1 MGAMAS
7 GTPSDRD
14 APTRDP
20 FGAPPVIP
28 ELEVQLAMR
37 SMIASMLGR
46 APKLEL
52 GRYRVRQRLG
62 QGGCGLVLLADDPEL
77 DREVAIKIV
86 LPAREGTPGSTWQ
99 RSLQRE
105 AQALA
110 KLKHP
115 NVVEVYDAG
124 TTADG
129 DDSTHAGIY
138 VVMERLRG
146 RTLRQ
151 WLGAEHRS
159 WREVLDVHVHAAR
172 GLRAAHV
179 AGIVHRDFKPDN
191 LLLTDDGRVV
201 LIDFGLADAAGVVAI
216 SDASSDSGGADGD
229 GTTRRS
235 RMVGTPMYMAPEQ
248 HAGHAVGPAADQ
260 YAWCVSLFA
269 AIYGI
274 APFEA
279 TSMGQ
284 LAAAKAAGRVP
295 PPTPGPPRALHRILR
310 RGLAPDP
317 AARFADMDA
326 LLAAIERATRS
337 GRGLS
342 WAMGATAV
350 VALTASF
357 AGLRARHP
365 CDATPLELDEVWSP
379 ARRTELAAGLASR
392 ADPQAA
398 AMGAGVGARLDA
410 FAERWHTAYDEV
422 CATEAPS
429 ATVTSRLDC
438 LDRTRAQLDQVI
450 DAFGSLG
457 LEELGNAPALLDGLR
472 APSECVAADARA
484 PEDQAELAAMWRRID
499 ALGVGVDARGV
510 LEDPAWAEQALARAD
525 ELGDAGLA
533 STIAFRLSQVAR
545 AAGRLEEAEQHVRT
559 AVFRAA
565 AGHDYA
571 RALELMPML
580 VLSVGSDLG
589 DRAAAEQLIEHA
601 RTMAEHV
608 DDPRHEL
615 ATIDIALA
623 SILVEKGDDDGA
635 IALYQRSAATF
646 EAVGRP
652 SSEHARCL
660 LAISGWSIE
669 HGDLE
674 GAARHVEHARAI
686 LDEVSLPT
694 DTNYASIAFQE
705 GGLAEE
711 RDDLEGAASGFR
723 EAVSRLRPRLHG
735 HPFLGVGLFAQAIAE
750 ARLGEFAAARAS
762 VAEALALA
770 LAGYG
775 EAHPDT
781 VRYGLMRAQIEW
793 FAGDATAAAAAIEAP
808 MRALP
813 ELPERSE
820 DGLRGAHHLAAWI
833 RVAAHD
839 HDGARRHLAV
849 LQSLPEGSAMYGIDL
864 PRSVR
869 RLEAVL
875 ALGSSRASRAEAVA
889 TAQAILA
896 RPTSGP
902 TEPRE
907 FDAALEAEL
916 DAVLWT
922 RIAAAGG
929 PLPPVAAP
937 VSAAPAPRSRRMA
950 VTRTAMLRTLAL
962 PDGDGDGDGATL
974 AARR

>member
-1 MGAMAS
+1 MTS
-7 GTPSDRD
+7 GVPSDRD
-14 APTRDP
+14 APTRDRL
-20 FGAPPVIP
+20 GAPPVIP

-37 SMIASMLGR
+37 SMIGAMLGR
-46 APKLEL
+46 APKLDL

-62 QGGCGLVLLADDPEL
+62 QGGCGLVLLAEDPEL

-99 RSLQRE
+99 RALQRE

-115 NVVEVYDAG
+115 NVVEVYDTG
-124 TTADG
+124 TTADA
-129 DDSTHAGIY
+129 DDSTRAGIDSTRAGIY

-151 WLGAEHRS
+151 WLGAERRS
-159 WREVLDVHVHAAR
+159 WREILDVHVHAAR

-201 LIDFGLADAAGVVAI
+201 LIDFGLADEAGRADGAGVVAT
-216 SDASSDSGGADGD
+216 SDASSVSGSAQTD

-269 AIYGI
+269 ALYGA

-279 TSMGQ
+279 TSMDQ
-284 LAAAKAAGRVP
+284 LAAAKTAGRVP

-310 RGLAPDP
+310 RGLSPDP
-317 AARFADMDA
+317 TLRFGDMDA
-326 LLAAIERATRS
+326 LLDAVERATRS
-337 GRGLS
+337 RRRLT
-342 WAMGATAV
+342 WATGGAVAA
-350 VALTASF
+350 VALVASF

-365 CDATPLELDEVWSP
+365 CDASPLELDEVWSP
-379 ARRTELAAGLASR
+379 ARRTELAGSLAGL

-410 FAERWHTAYDEV
+410 FAERWHAAYDEV

-429 ATVTSRLDC
+429 ATVTTRLDC
-438 LDRTRAQLDQVI
+438 LDRTRAQLDQVA

-457 LEELGNAPALLDGLR
+457 LDELGNAPALLDSLR
-472 APSECVAADARA
+472 APSDCVDADARA

-510 LEDPAWAEQALARAD
+510 LDDPAWAEQALARAD

-545 AAGRLEEAEQHVRT
+545 AAGRLDEAERHVRT

-571 RALELMPML
+571 RALKLMPML

-601 RTMAEHV
+601 RTMAEHL

-615 ATIDIALA
+615 AAIDNALA
-623 SILVEKGDDDGA
+623 YILIEKGDTDGA
-635 IALYQRSAATF
+635 IALYRRSAETF

-652 SSEHARCL
+652 SSEYARCL
-660 LAISGWSIE
+660 LAISGWSVE
-669 HGDLE
+669 QGDLE
-674 GAARHVEHARAI
+674 AAARHLEHARAI
-686 LDEVSLPT
+686 LDEGSLPT

-705 GGLAEE
+705 GGIAEE

-762 VAEALALA
+762 VAEAHALA
-770 LAGYG
+770 LVAHG

-781 VRYGLMRAQIEW
+781 VRYGLMRAQVEW
-793 FAGDATAAAAAIEAP
+793 LAGDAAAAAAAIEAP
-808 MRALP
+808 MQALP
-813 ELPERSE
+813 ELPDRTE

-833 RVAAHD
+833 HVAADD
-839 HDGARRHLAV
+839 HDGARRHFAV
-849 LQSLPEGSAMYGIDL
+849 LQSLPEGPAMYGIDL
-864 PRSVR
+864 PRSMR
-869 RLEAVL
+869 RLEAAL
-875 ALGSSRASRAEAVA
+875 ALA
-889 TAQAILA
+889 TDDISAAGAILA

-907 FDAALEAEL
+907 YDPALEAEL

-922 RIAAAGG
+922 RLAAAGG
-929 PLPPVAAP
+929 SLPQGIGPT
-937 VSAAPAPRSRRMA
+937 APAVPSRRMA
-950 VTRTAMLRTLAL
+950 VTRTAMLRTLA
-962 PDGDGDGDGATL
+962 PAHGDGATL